1 MTTSQTT
8 HNASPTQ
15 LPASV
20 VIRDCSVRD
29 GLQPLDPV
37 APSQRVALVEALFA
51 AGVCDVEVGAFVS
64 PKAVPAMAGA
74 AEVVAGVPPME
85 GRRRWVLVPN
95 LRGAQMATEAGVG
108 HLTVT
113 VSASPAYSAK
123 NVGMSVADS
132 IAEVARI
139 RAAAPAAVVDVVVS
153 CAFGSPFD
161 DDADDA
167 DDADVTVASVAE
179 VCAAVVALGV
189 DQITLAD
196 TTGMAT
202 PRRVAEVVGAVRNA
216 TPGGPGGAPTGAPT
230 GALSGALSGAPIGE
244 LGLHLHDTRGTA
256 LVNAWAAMALG
267 VRRFD
272 TSLGGLGGSPFA
284 PGAGGNLATEDLVLV
299 LDDMGI
305 TTGISLDGLLAA
317 GTQLAEVIGR
327 ALPSRVAA
335 AGGIGTFG

>member
-8 HNASPTQ
+8 HNAPPTP

-51 AGVCDVEVGAFVS
+51 AGVADVEVGAFVS
-64 PKAVPAMAGA
+64 PTAVPAMAGA
-74 AEVVAGVPPME
+74 AEVVAGVPPMD

-95 LRGAQMATEAGVG
+95 LRGAQMATDAGVG

-123 NVGMSVADS
+123 NVGMTVDES

-139 RAAAPAAVVDVVVS
+139 RAAVPDAVVDVVVS

-161 DDADDA
+161 DDADA

-216 TPGGPGGAPTGAPT
+216 TPGGPTGAPT
-230 GALSGALSGAPIGE
+230 GALSGALSGAPIGG

-305 TTGISLDGLLAA
+305 TTGVSLDGLLAA
-317 GTQLAEVIGR
+317 GTQLAVVIGR

>member
-1 MTTSQTT
+1 
-8 HNASPTQ
+8 
-15 LPASV
+15 V
-20 VIRDCSVRD
+20 
-29 GLQPLDPV
+29 
-37 APSQRVALVEALFA
+37 
-51 AGVCDVEVGAFVS
+51 
-64 PKAVPAMAGA
+64 
-74 AEVVAGVPPME
+74 E

-95 LRGAQMATEAGVG
+95 LRGAQMATDAGVG

-139 RAAAPAAVVDVVVS
+139 RAAAPDAVVDVVVS

-161 DDADDA
+161 DDAD
-167 DDADVTVASVAE
+167 DVTVASVAE

-216 TPGGPGGAPTGAPT
+216 TPGGPSGAPA
-230 GALSGALSGAPIGE
+230 SALSGAPTGE

-305 TTGISLDGLLAA
+305 TTGVSLDGLLAA
-317 GTQLAEVIGR
+317 GTQLAAVIGR

>member
-8 HNASPTQ
+8 HNAGTTQ

-64 PKAVPAMAGA
+64 PKVVPAMAGA

-95 LRGAQMATEAGVG
+95 LRGAQMATDAGVG

-139 RAAAPAAVVDVVVS
+139 RAAAPDAVVDVVVS

-161 DDADDA
+161 DVD
-167 DDADVTVASVAE
+167 DVTVASVAE

-216 TPGGPGGAPTGAPT
+216 TPGGPSGAPT
-230 GALSGALSGAPIGE
+230 GALTGE

-305 TTGISLDGLLAA
+305 TTGVNLDGLLAA
-317 GTQLAEVIGR
+317 GTQLAAVIGR

>member
-8 HNASPTQ
+8 HNAGTTQ

-51 AGVCDVEVGAFVS
+51 AGVSDVEVGAFVS
-64 PKAVPAMAGA
+64 PRAVPAMAGA
-74 AEVVAGVPPME
+74 AEVVAGVPPMD

-95 LRGAQMATEAGVG
+95 LRGAQMATDAGVG

-139 RAAAPAAVVDVVVS
+139 RAAAPDAVVDIVVS

-161 DDADDA
+161 DD
-167 DDADVTVASVAE
+167 DVTVASVAE

-216 TPGGPGGAPTGAPT
+216 TPGGPSGAPSAAPSVAPSGAP
-230 GALSGALSGAPIGE
+230 SGALTGE

-305 TTGISLDGLLAA
+305 STGVSLDGLLAA

>member
-8 HNASPTQ
+8 HNAGATQ

-95 LRGAQMATEAGVG
+95 LRGAQMATDAGVG

-139 RAAAPAAVVDVVVS
+139 RAAAPDAVVDVVVS

-161 DDADDA
+161 DDADD
-167 DDADVTVASVAE
+167 VTVASVAE
-179 VCAAVVALGV
+179 VCAAVGAAGV

-216 TPGGPGGAPTGAPT
+216 TPGGPTGAPT
-230 GALSGALSGAPIGE
+230 GALSGAPTGE

-256 LVNAWAAMALG
+256 LVNAWAAMAMG

-305 TTGISLDGLLAA
+305 TTGVNLDGLLAA
-317 GTQLAEVIGR
+317 GTQLAAVIGR

>member
-1 MTTSQTT
+1 MTTSQTA
-8 HNASPTQ
+8 HNAGTTP

-51 AGVCDVEVGAFVS
+51 AGVADVEVGAFVS
-64 PKAVPAMAGA
+64 PTAVPAMAGA
-74 AEVVAGVPPME
+74 AEVVAGVPPMD

-95 LRGAQMATEAGVG
+95 LRGAQMATDAGVG

-123 NVGMSVADS
+123 NVGMTVDES

-139 RAAAPAAVVDVVVS
+139 RAAVPDAVVDAVVS

-161 DDADDA
+161 DDDA
-167 DDADVTVASVAE
+167 DDVTVASVAE
-179 VCAAVVALGV
+179 VCAAVGALGV

-216 TPGGPGGAPTGAPT
+216 TAGGPGGAPT
-230 GALSGALSGAPIGE
+230 GE

-317 GTQLAEVIGR
+317 GTQLAAVIGR